1 MKLSEINEFGIENF
15 RSLLEEGKS
24 YNQIMQEV
32 MKVGSRIVVKVGH
45 KNYASIEE
53 ATEDIKNH
61 TSPLF
66 YIDQEVITN
75 FENVGMNFIGVK
87 KCPFRDLMKTM
98 SESEGSD
105 QKVTTILHDF
115 EIREGEKNSF
125 IDLGCYIAQQFR
137 QMILSSLTI
146 NGEYLLNYIHLGC
159 KRNGKTSLNESEIDA
174 IGLEQDKVRKLL
186 EEDDCV
192 YAISYKEGM
201 EE

>member
-1 MKLSEINEFGIENF
+1 MSGIDEFGIENF
-15 RSLLEEGKS
+15 RSLLAEGKS
-24 YNQIMQEV
+24 YNEIMQEV
-32 MKVGSRIVVKVGH
+32 MRVGSRIVTKLGH
-45 KNYASIEE
+45 KDYSTMEE
-53 ATEDIKNH
+53 AMEDIKNH

-98 SESEGSD
+98 GEANGTD
-105 QKVTTILHDF
+105 QKVKTILHEF

-125 IDLGCYIAQQFR
+125 IDLGCYVAQQFR

-159 KRNGKTSLNESEIDA
+159 KRDGKTTFNESEIEA
-174 IGLEQDKVRKLL
+174 IGLDQDKVRRLL
-186 EEDDCV
+186 EEVDCV